1 MKKYGN
7 IRNLSRIAQ
16 NLGPEKYSQ
25 THLHENSRAI
35 KVLNTSETTF
45 YVSWQELTVFTCFEI
60 SFLEKTVFPNEVMY
74 RLTANLCLKHP
85 IKDLFT
91 LIF

>member
-45 YVSWQELTVFTCFEI
+45 YVSW
-60 SFLEKTVFPNEVMY
+60 
-74 RLTANLCLKHP
+74 
-85 IKDLFT
+85 
-91 LIF
+91 